1 MLAEL
6 KLGPQDWSSVIPAIA
21 SALNEASIDRLGR
34 LPDGPARSPLEVMTG
49 MLPKRP
55 LLRVLPAEA
64 NHASA
69 KTIARARALQL
80 IRSEELQKTLDE
92 IHKDVQHAVS
102 LRRERAI
109 AVHNKA
115 TNIIS
120 PSFTVGD
127 FVLVRRAV
135 DRGHKLQFRWFGPCC
150 VTSVHGDLV
159 YGVTSLRGGK
169 TERVHC
175 ARLLRYRDS
184 LLGKPIPQDML
195 ELAERTESRYEVI
208 EKIVDLG
215 QDRDVL
221 FFRVQWEGLPDEQD
235 YTWQPVEEL
244 YDDVPDVVNAFLSS
258 FKKKK
263 KVVAAVKR
271 NLGIS
276 F

>member
-1 MLAEL
+1 MRAVLSACRAMLAEL
-6 KLGPQDWSSVIPAIA
+6 KLGPQDWSSVIPAIT

-34 LPDGPARSPLEVMTG
+34 RPDGPARSPLVVMTG

-69 KTIARARALQL
+69 KTIDRARALQL
-80 IRSEELQKTLDE
+80 IRIEELQKTLDE
-92 IHKDVQHAVS
+92 VHKDVQHAVS

-109 AVHNKA
+109 AAHNKA

-120 PSFTVGD
+120 PFFTVGD

-135 DRGHKLQFRWFGPCC
+135 DRGHKLQFRRSGPSR

-169 TERVHC
+169 IERGHC
-175 ARLLRYRDS
+175 ARLLKYRDS
-184 LLGKPIPQDML
+184 LLGKPVPQDML
-195 ELAERTESRYEVI
+195 DLTERAESRYEVI

-215 QDRDVL
+215 QDCDGL
-221 FFRVQWEGLPDEQD
+221 FFRVQWEGLPDERD
-235 YTWQPVEEL
+235 
-244 YDDVPDVVNAFLSS
+244 
-258 FKKKK
+258 
-263 KVVAAVKR
+263 
-271 NLGIS
+271 
-276 F
+276 